1 MSGTAQAALR
11 AAIVTV
17 GDELLYGAT
26 VDTNGAW
33 MGQALA
39 ERGIPVVER
48 RVVGDSDA
56 DIGGALA
63 GVLAKAD
70 LVVLSGGLGP
80 THDDRTREAVAAH
93 LGLDLEVDPALVTML
108 ERRFRKFGH
117 TSLPSNNL
125 KQAHIPRGGEALANP
140 RGSAPGL
147 LVPVPQDPD
156 KRVALLPGVPREMKG
171 IFEEELMPRVERL
184 YAHRMSPVLHHWIH
198 TTGIAESLLAER
210 LREVLPE
217 DLGGVSLAYL
227 PRLTGVDLRLTV
239 TDQVDRD
246 VAMAAASRIEGLIAP
261 VVDGFRYEADSGDLV
276 EAIGRL
282 LTDQALTLVVAES
295 CTGGAIAK
303 RLTDVAGVSSF
314 FQGGVVA
321 YSNRLKSELLGVDEG
336 VLEQHGAVSEETALA
351 MAQGARER
359 LGGDAA
365 IAITGI
371 AGPGGGSEEKPVG
384 TVWYAASL
392 GARTV
397 AKHRRFPGNREGVR
411 VRSAQAALALLHSML
426 VGRTP

>member
-1 MSGTAQAALR
+1 MNGTAQAALR

-33 MGQALA
+33 MGRALA

-63 GVLAKAD
+63 GVLSHAD
-70 LVVLSGGLGP
+70 LVVMSGGLGP

-93 LGLDLEVDPALVTML
+93 LGLALEIDQTLVAML
-108 ERRFRKFGH
+108 ERRFRRFGH

-125 KQAHIPRGGEALANP
+125 KQAHVPRGGEALANP

-147 LVPVPQDPD
+147 LVPVPDAPH

-184 YAHRMSPVLHHWIH
+184 YADRMSPVLHHWIH

-210 LREVLPE
+210 LRDALPD

-239 TDQVDRD
+239 TDETDPA
-246 VAMAAASRIEGLIAP
+246 VAAREVARVEAMIAP
-261 VVDGFRYEADSGDLV
+261 VVDAFRYEAASGDLV
-276 EAIGRL
+276 EAIGRV
-282 LTDQALTLVVAES
+282 LTDRGLTLVVAES

-303 RLTDVAGVSSF
+303 RLTDMAGVSSF

-321 YSNRLKSELLGVDEG
+321 YSNRLKSELLGVDPHI
-336 VLEQHGAVSEETALA
+336 LEAHGAVSEETALA
-351 MAQGARER
+351 MARGARDR
-359 LGGDAA
+359 LGADAA
-365 IAITGI
+365 IAITGV

-392 GARTV
+392 GDQVHAR
-397 AKHRRFPGNREGVR
+397 HRRFPGNREGVR
-411 VRSAQAALALLHSML
+411 VRSAQAALALLHSLL
-426 VGRTP
+426 VGRVP